1 MPFACPPLMARATH
15 YEALN
20 LHLTATAAEIKA
32 RFYALSKKYH
42 PDRLVACP
50 DSERHHARQ
59 RFQAVSEAYSILG
72 NPKHRKEYDLTMRN
86 GARNSTAYSGTSE
99 TRNAYYRT
107 PGEKRQ
113 RYSGLNRTHMRSK
126 AGETDERYGGFG
138 RKMPRSSYPTNPYNT
153 GLGGGYA
160 TGMNDDVPHFDYEK
174 HMRQQLA
181 YESFRKERD
190 RQKAAAKQAPL
201 YASVFSSI
209 NLDPDAYR
217 ARSASFEP
225 HTRSHPHQHPQ
236 RSPQPHP
243 QDTTYSSPSQ
253 SSSNTTQSRTS
264 ATDSVQHTFR
274 PTTARFTQATQSQ
287 SQSSYSSPSQPHMS
301 TANSSAQNAHI
312 HPRVRTQ
319 PQRQPHTY
327 ARSPVSSVSSSEFQ
341 LPSTI
346 SPGKIV
352 GVLGFITASMYITL
366 LATGVM

>member
-1 MPFACPPLMARATH
+1 MARATH

-20 LHLTATAAEIKA
+20 LHPTATTAEIKA

-50 DSERHHARQ
+50 DSERHYARQ
-59 RFQAVSEAYSILG
+59 RFQAVSEAYSVLG

-99 TRNAYYRT
+99 TYNAYYRT

-126 AGETDERYGGFG
+126 AGETEERYGGFG
-138 RKMPRSSYPTNPYNT
+138 RKMPRSSYPTNLYNT

-190 RQKAAAKQAPL
+190 RQKAAAKQAPV

-217 ARSASFEP
+217 ARSVSFES
-225 HTRSHPHQHPQ
+225 HTRSHPHPHPHPHPHSQ
-236 RSPQPHP
+236 RPPQPHP
-243 QDTTYSSPSQ
+243 QDTKYSSFSQ

-301 TANSSAQNAHI
+301 TVNSSTQAAYL

-319 PQRQPHTY
+319 SQRQPHTY
-327 ARSPVSSVSSSEFQ
+327 ARSAVSSMSSSEFQ

-346 SPGKIV
+346 SSGKIV

>member
-1 MPFACPPLMARATH
+1 MPCACQPLMARATH

-20 LHLTATAAEIKA
+20 LHHTATTAEIKA

-42 PDRLVACP
+42 PDRLVASP
-50 DSERHHARQ
+50 DTERQHARQ

-72 NPKHRKEYDLTMRN
+72 NPKHRKEYDRTMRN
-86 GARNSTAYSGTSE
+86 GARNSTAYSDTSE
-99 TRNAYYRT
+99 THNTYYRT
-107 PGEKRQ
+107 SGEKRQ

-126 AGETDERYGGFG
+126 AGYTDEHYGGFG
-138 RKMPRSSYPTNPYNT
+138 HKMPRSSYPTNPYNA

-160 TGMNDDVPHFDYEK
+160 TGLNDDVPHFDYEK

-190 RQKAAAKQAPL
+190 RQKAAAKQGPL

-217 ARSASFEP
+217 ARSATFE
-225 HTRSHPHQHPQ
+225 SHPRAHPY
-236 RSPQPHP
+236 PHP
-243 QDTTYSSPSQ
+243 QKPTQAHPQDKTYSSFSQ
-253 SSSNTTQSRTS
+253 SSSDTTQSRKS
-264 ATDSVQHTFR
+264 ATDSSQHIFR

-287 SQSSYSSPSQPHMS
+287 SQASYSSPSQPHMS
-301 TANSSAQNAHI
+301 TATSSTQNAHT
-312 HPRVRTQ
+312 HPRARTQ
-319 PQRQPHTY
+319 TQRQPHTY
-327 ARSPVSSVSSSEFQ
+327 PRSAVSSISSSEFQ